1 MSYFQKNCQNEDILE
16 IYGMLAK
23 LGMVTSQCAEN
34 LNSLFSNIVAVA
46 DLSLSR
52 MPLRKQ
58 NWHQELLPSENLPSR
73 YLSNSVNI
81 STNLVHGQHLVLSYH
96 NHEDLDY
103 FV

>member
-23 LGMVTSQCAEN
+23 MDMVTCQCAEN

-46 DLSLSR
+46 ELSLSR

-58 NWHQELLPSENLPSR
+58 NWHQELVPSENLPS
-73 YLSNSVNI
+73 
-81 STNLVHGQHLVLSYH
+81 
-96 NHEDLDY
+96 
-103 FV
+103 